1 VIQFISI
8 VVLTFAL
15 ALIVLGAITM
25 WLERGRGRL
34 QGVALTLVG
43 LLVGI
48 GYAFLGSRF
57 SLALFDHLIVQVDLP
72 ALMATAFTY
81 TAGVLSGVSL
91 AVGLFIGF
99 LAFSAASLGERCS
112 HYTLYS
118 FFDSGSAGL
127 SFRRGGDRIFVRCAV
142 GDSLGHGSARTPTAR
157 RFG

>member
-1 VIQFISI
+1 VIEFISI

-57 SLALFDHLIVQVDLP
+57 SLALFDRLIVQVDLP

-91 AVGLFIGF
+91 AVGLFLWATGRFRHRVERTTIAFIVVGVLVA
-99 LAFSAASLGERCS
+99 LAATFIAVV
-112 HYTLYS
+112 
-118 FFDSGSAGL
+118 L
-127 SFRRGGDRIFVRCAV
+127 S
-142 GDSLGHGSARTPTAR
+142 TP
-157 RFG
+157 

>member
-1 VIQFISI
+1 MIEFISI

-57 SLALFDHLIVQVDLP
+57 SLALFDRLIVQVDLP

-91 AVGLFIGF
+91 AVGLFLWATGRFRHRVERTTIAFIVVGVLVA
-99 LAFSAASLGERCS
+99 LAATFIAVV
-112 HYTLYS
+112 
-118 FFDSGSAGL
+118 L
-127 SFRRGGDRIFVRCAV
+127 S
-142 GDSLGHGSARTPTAR
+142 TP
-157 RFG
+157 